1 MLILQ
6 VLFYIILVMILLVI
20 IFLLVKLLQLKSGK
34 KRAAEK
40 LDSIPVKKISSL
52 GTVDKLTVIPL
63 VDYYTDN
70 KELRTEAGVSYL
82 IEVDDKKI
90 LMDTGLNKNQEHP
103 SPLLHNLHAL
113 GYSEKDIDLIFI
125 SHLHLDHV
133 GGKKDEKDD
142 SFSISQGP
150 VDLPKIPVYAPVPL
164 KPSVWNPGPEVN
176 VIEEP
181 TRLDRGIASI
191 GIIPRHLFLLGETLE
206 HSLAINVAG
215 KGIVIIVGCGH
226 QSVEKILERASS
238 LFDEP
243 IYGLIGGLHFPVKGG
258 RMNIGPLN
266 LQHIVASDNPPW
278 KGLDEKSVDQAIIT
292 IKNKGIKVISLSAHD
307 SSDWSLERFQNA
319 FQDSYLPLKVGEK
332 III

>member
-1 MLILQ
+1 MIALQ
-6 VLFYIILVMILLVI
+6 VLFYVILAMILLII

-34 KRAAEK
+34 KRTAEK
-40 LDSIPVKKISSL
+40 MDNIPVKKIPSL

-70 KELRTEAGVSYL
+70 EELRTEAGVSYL
-82 IEVDDKKI
+82 IEVNDRRI
-90 LMDTGLNKNQEHP
+90 LMDTGLNKNREHP

-133 GGKKDEKDD
+133 GGKKEEKNA

-164 KPSVWNPGPEVN
+164 KPSAWNPGPEVH

-191 GIIPRHLFLLGETLE
+191 GIIPRYLFLLGETLE
-206 HSLAINVAG
+206 HSLAVNVAG

-226 QSVEKILERASS
+226 QGIENILERTGS

-243 IYGLIGGLHFPVKGG
+243 IYGLIGGLHFPVNGG

-266 LQHIVASDNPPW
+266 LQHIVASDDPPW
-278 KGLDEKSVDQAIIT
+278 KGLDEKKVEQTIIA
-292 IKNKGIKVISLSAHD
+292 IKNKGIKKIALSAHD
-307 SSDWSLERFQNA
+307 SSDWSLDRFQNA
-319 FQDSYLPLKVGEK
+319 FQDSYLPLKVGKK